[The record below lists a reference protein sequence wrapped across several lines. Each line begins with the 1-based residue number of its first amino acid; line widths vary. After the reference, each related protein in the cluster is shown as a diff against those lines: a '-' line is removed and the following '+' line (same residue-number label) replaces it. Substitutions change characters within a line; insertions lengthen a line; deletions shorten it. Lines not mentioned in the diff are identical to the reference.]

1 MWGRMKNKYYGKIA
15 IGLAFAAPLLLA
27 TAPVRSQDTSY
38 SLQAADSAQAQRD
51 AAMRDQ
57 VEAIVSQARG
67 RVGIAAVD
75 LDGGGQVLI
84 NADQPFPM
92 ASTAKIAIAAT
103 YLSQVED
110 GKRTLDE
117 QFPLLIPVRQPVAE
131 WGPVAKVREGSELT
145 AQGLMELSITRSDN
159 EATDAL
165 LRAVGGARAVN
176 NWLALRG
183 IAGQHLDGDIA
194 TLVRDDGRVD
204 PARTI
209 NVPTTSTPRAM
220 IALLGAIDRGNALSP
235 KSRAV
240 LLDTM
245 TRTVTGSRRIRAGL
259 PDGILFAHKTGTLHD
274 VTCDVGIVRLPDGRH
289 LAMVMYFAGPDGHA
303 VHGRMMA
310 AAARVLYDGFS
321 APVGAR
327 STIAMGR

>member
-1 MWGRMKNKYYGKIA
+1 MWGRMKKIYGKIA
-15 IGLAFAAPLLLA
+15 VALAFAAPMVLA
-27 TAPVRSQDTSY
+27 TAPVRSQDTTY
-38 SLQAADSAQAQRD
+38 SLQRVDSAQSQRD
-51 AAMRDQ
+51 AALRQQ
-57 VEAIVSQARG
+57 VQAIVGQARG

-103 YLSQVED
+103 YLAQVED

-117 QFPLLIPVRQPVAE
+117 QFPMLIPVRQPASE
-131 WGPVAKVREGSELT
+131 WGPVAKVREGSVLS

-165 LRAVGGARAVN
+165 LRAVGGPRAVN
-176 NWLALRG
+176 NWLSVHG
-183 IAGQHLDGDIA
+183 IAGQRLDGDIA

-204 PARTI
+204 PARTLA
-209 NVPTTSTPRAM
+209 VPTTSTPRAM
-220 IALLGAIDRGNALSP
+220 IALLAAIDRGNALSP

-259 PDGILFAHKTGTLHD
+259 PEGTLFAHKTGTLKD

-310 AAARVLYDGFS
+310 QAAQVLYDGF
-321 APVGAR
+321 ANPVGGGR
-327 STIAMGR
+327 STIALGR